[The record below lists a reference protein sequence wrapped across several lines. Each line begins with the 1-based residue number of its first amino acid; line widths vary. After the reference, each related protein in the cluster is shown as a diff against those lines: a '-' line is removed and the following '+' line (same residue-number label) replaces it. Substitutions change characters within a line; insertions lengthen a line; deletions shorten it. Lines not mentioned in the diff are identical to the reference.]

1 MEVREVRGEVLTTSS
16 GAGRQVMKLHG
27 YKRRRVWDRPLWSV
41 MCMGQGVRR
50 GLVTATDQW
59 SKGGGVRME
68 CGSGQRRQ
76 GLAVDLLAG
85 HVEG

>member
-1 MEVREVRGEVLTTSS
+1 MEVPEVRGEVLTTSS

-59 SKGGGVRME
+59 SKGGGWGWSVGVVRGDRAWLWTCWLVM
-68 CGSGQRRQ
+68 
-76 GLAVDLLAG
+76 
-85 HVEG
+85 